1 MTMRISGR
9 SVVNNEKFEKVLDGY
24 EENDGEDGRLEQV
37 ERARIAHRAIGR
49 PEPVLSASEIGRPE
63 PVLSASE
70 IGRPEPVLPIGQ

>member
-1 MTMRISGR
+1 MTTRISGC

-49 PEPVLSASEIGRPE
+49 KKAMINAVFKRRLGACSSGFEIDKKAR
-63 PVLSASE
+63 
-70 IGRPEPVLPIGQ
+70 

>member
-1 MTMRISGR
+1 MKKSFRRTTLPMTMRISGC

-49 PEPVLSASEIGRPE
+49 PEPVL
-63 PVLSASE
+63 
-70 IGRPEPVLPIGQ
+70 PIGQ

>member
-1 MTMRISGR
+1 MTMRLSGC

-63 PVLSASE
+63 PVL
-70 IGRPEPVLPIGQ
+70 PIGQ

>member
-1 MTMRISGR
+1 MKKSYRRTTLPMTMRISGR

-63 PVLSASE
+63 PVL
-70 IGRPEPVLPIGQ
+70 PIGQ

>member
-1 MTMRISGR
+1 M
-9 SVVNNEKFEKVLDGY
+9 VNNEKFEKVLDGY

-63 PVLSASE
+63 PVLPS
-70 IGRPEPVLPIGQ
+70 GQ

>member
-1 MTMRISGR
+1 M
-9 SVVNNEKFEKVLDGY
+9 VNNEKFEKVLDGD

-63 PVLSASE
+63 PVL
-70 IGRPEPVLPIGQ
+70 PIGQ

>member
-1 MTMRISGR
+1 MC
-9 SVVNNEKFEKVLDGY
+9 SVESNEMIEKVLDGY

-63 PVLSASE
+63 PVL
-70 IGRPEPVLPIGQ
+70 PIGQ